1 MNTGMTQETSPD
13 RMRYD
18 VPTVL
23 FHWSCAAII
32 VLQFISANIWGL
44 FRNPLHHQLVV
55 VHLTAGMVLSVL
67 LPLRIMWRA
76 GWGRR
81 MPASDR
87 WLDAVMARSV
97 EYSLYGL
104 GMVEICLGYLW
115 RWGNGQAMSFVSVQ
129 VMPPFGK
136 FSIRTIELLHELHLY
151 NGWLIVV
158 LATGHALAAC
168 FHYFILRDNVLQRMF
183 ITGNISDERNR

>member
-55 VHLTAGMVLSVL
+55 VHLTAGMVL
-67 LPLRIMWRA
+67 
-76 GWGRR
+76 
-81 MPASDR
+81 
-87 WLDAVMARSV
+87 
-97 EYSLYGL
+97 
-104 GMVEICLGYLW
+104 
-115 RWGNGQAMSFVSVQ
+115 
-129 VMPPFGK
+129 
-136 FSIRTIELLHELHLY
+136 T
-151 NGWLIVV
+151 
-158 LATGHALAAC
+158 TGHALAAC
-168 FHYFILRDNVLQRMF
+168 FYYLILRDNVLQRMF
-183 ITGNISDERNR
+183 IIGNISDERNR